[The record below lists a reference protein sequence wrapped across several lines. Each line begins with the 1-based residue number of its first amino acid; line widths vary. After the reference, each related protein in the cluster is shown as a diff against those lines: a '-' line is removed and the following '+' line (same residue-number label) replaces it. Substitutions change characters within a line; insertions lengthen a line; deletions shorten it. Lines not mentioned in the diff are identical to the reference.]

1 MKLIE
6 RVMAWL
12 EAALRWYIIALMVA
26 LVGLTFAQ
34 VLARYLMQNPFTA
47 TDQYARIVLVW
58 LTFMGASVA
67 MLKGKNIRIDTLDHL
82 IPARV
87 VSGLSIAFD
96 LILIYLLIVLTI
108 KGHQVY
114 RVGAFQSILGTPFS
128 YQVMYSSLVVG
139 TFLMALFVAFRLLRK
154 LGPAVGRDPAGEG

>member
-1 MKLIE
+1 VNLIE
-6 RVMAWL
+6 RATAWL

-58 LTFMGASVA
+58 LTFMGGAVA
-67 MLKGKNIRIDTLDHL
+67 MLKGKNVRIDTLDHL
-82 IPARV
+82 LPGRV
-87 VSGLSIAFD
+87 VSGLSILFD

-108 KGHQVY
+108 KGHEVY

-128 YQVMYSSLVVG
+128 YQVMYSSLVAG
-139 TFLMALFVAFRLLRK
+139 TVLMALFVFVRLLRK
-154 LGPAVGRDPAGEG
+154 LGLGAGRKQAGEG